1 VHDLD
6 HLQYRST
13 YGHELDH
20 AHAGHRR
27 TTARTEL
34 EADVYAAR
42 ILINRACWRHH
53 TAAHDDVLTVADE
66 LQVLPRLLEVYAR
79 HLARHPAIR
88 HH

>member
-1 VHDLD
+1 MHDLD
-6 HLQYRST
+6 YVQYRST
-13 YGHELDH
+13 YGHELGQD
-20 AHAGHRR
+20 HAGHRR

-42 ILINRACWRHH
+42 ILIKHACWRHH
-53 TAAHDDVLTVADE
+53 TAAHDDVLSVAAE
-66 LQVLPRLLEVYAR
+66 LQVLPRLVEVYAK